1 MQRRTLAKS
10 DAQRSKQ
17 LLCMD
22 AGILHVQQISLAI
35 TFPMSCS
42 KLSHLHYVN
51 NLTTWHCDHLESKLG
66 TSPFSSP
73 CSVLSIRI
81 HPYLEICHVTST

>member
-1 MQRRTLAKS
+1 MRKGVKAALYGCWAFQ
-10 DAQRSKQ
+10 
-17 LLCMD
+17 
-22 AGILHVQQISLAI
+22 ILHVQEISLGI
-35 TFPMSCS
+35 IFPMSCS
-42 KLSHLHYVN
+42 KLSHLHSV
-51 NLTTWHCDHLESKLG
+51 HLESKLG